1 MPVTSIKS
9 MIGHGFGAAGA
20 QSMVAA
26 VRTLQEGIIPPTIN
40 YTPDPA
46 IDLDI
51 VGNQARRVAARYALV
66 NAFGFGGHNV
76 VVVVG
81 RVET

>member
-1 MPVTSIKS
+1 
-9 MIGHGFGAAGA
+9 
-20 QSMVAA
+20 MVAA
-26 VRTLQEGIIPPTIN
+26 VRTLQEGIVPPTIN

-51 VGNQARRVAARYALV
+51 VGNQARAVDPRYALV

-76 VVVVG
+76 VVAIG
-81 RVET
+81 RIDD